1 MTDGQKAIPSK
12 AVPTDKLALTD
23 AVDKLCLEILEG
35 KMLTTIALEWGVTK
49 SRLMYWLSADS
60 TRSARVRE
68 ARRQAAMMYDEQ
80 AQCAIAD
87 AKDDLELKKAKEL
100 AHHLRWKASKINPSD
115 YGEKIEL
122 KTPDLR
128 EVTDQALIAKANAM
142 GLGMV
147 ATRMLGMETDAA
159 TSNSAPGGPQVH

>member
-12 AVPTDKLALTD
+12 VEITDKLALTN

-100 AHHLRWKASKINPSD
+100 AHHLRWKASKINPND

-128 EVTDQALIAKANAM
+128 EVSDQALLAKFQAM
-142 GLGMV
+142 GLG
-147 ATRMLGMETDAA
+147 AEAARLLGITTDQTA
-159 TSNSAPGGPQVH
+159 SSAPAQQSQVH

>member
-12 AVPTDKLALTD
+12 APVTDKLALTD

-60 TRSARVRE
+60 IRSARVRE

-100 AHHLRWKASKINPSD
+100 AHHLRWKASKINPND

-122 KTPDLR
+122 KTPDLK
-128 EVTDQALIAKANAM
+128 EVSDEVLLAKARDL

-147 ATRMLGMETDAA
+147 ATRMLGVEADGSA
-159 TSNSAPGGPQVH
+159 SNAPGPQVH

>member
-12 AVPTDKLALTD
+12 GQPTDKLALTD

-122 KTPDLR
+122 KTPDLK
-128 EVTDQALIAKANAM
+128 EVSDQKLLAMAASLGIGPEAAKAL
-142 GLGMV
+142 GLP
-147 ATRMLGMETDAA
+147 T
-159 TSNSAPGGPQVH
+159 PQVH